1 MPYADVHL
9 GLASLGTNGREK
21 FFVMDF
27 PAVSL
32 NVRALNVVSNRLSCL
47 CLHFDDV
54 LPLKA
59 VTGLTKH
66 CSCWP
71 LLSYQNFL

>member
-54 LPLKA
+54 LPLI
-59 VTGLTKH
+59 
-66 CSCWP
+66 
-71 LLSYQNFL
+71 